1 RESPPIR
8 TGDVGPVLLNHSA
21 LSVRTATLVRVCD
34 PRDHP
39 QIARHAVPRSA
50 NAEPHGTPQPLP
62 DEDVPS
68 APARSREPLLPLL
81 RHVRDARGRL
91 RRRRR
96 DAARDGFARFLL
108 EGRPLRGL
116 SARGDHNGRLL
127 RRPVRPLGTEADPRP
142 RPLRHRGGRRP
153 LHPQHQRPDARRDPS
168 VPGGPLLRH
177 VRIGAAAK
185 VASTLAMVN
194 DHANVENRAQ
204 LMAFFDLVTFGG
216 LVAGFGSGFLA
227 LKASVPEALVL
238 GAAGIGV
245 AISTVLVLALVRETD
260 FTPEPQRGTL
270 ELLRTVLRNRD
281 IRRLLPVYVP
291 VVALYGYVL
300 TFTDHLIGSGGTA
313 PLSQLLI
320 VVGSLGV
327 PRGLS
332 LAVSGRWSDRTR
344 RRRPFMGLGL
354 ACFGG
359 LAILLAMATGPE
371 GTAQLASQWPL
382 IAVLA
387 AGAGTFP
394 PAALAY
400 LGDIVERA
408 VSGTTFGIY
417 SIIFGTVL
425 IIGPILG
432 GALTDAMGAL
442 AYFAIGGF
450 AMFFG
455 LFFVVFLRDVP
466 ELLYL
471 CGPVTIIPGTIA
483 IVLGVMQWRREQ
495 VVIEFANWAKSQ
507 RRIKMDVMAQRIG
520 KTRFETEKLLGEAL
534 DDGLIKGVIDRS
546 ADEFVVQEKAE
557 GQEHFVGA
565 CPNCGGNVDTWFFPE
580 ERVTCPYC

>member
-1 RESPPIR
+1 
-8 TGDVGPVLLNHSA
+8 
-21 LSVRTATLVRVCD
+21 
-34 PRDHP
+34 
-39 QIARHAVPRSA
+39 
-50 NAEPHGTPQPLP
+50 
-62 DEDVPS
+62 
-68 APARSREPLLPLL
+68 
-81 RHVRDARGRL
+81 
-91 RRRRR
+91 
-96 DAARDGFARFLL
+96 
-108 EGRPLRGL
+108 
-116 SARGDHNGRLL
+116 
-127 RRPVRPLGTEADPRP
+127 
-142 RPLRHRGGRRP
+142 
-153 LHPQHQRPDARRDPS
+153 
-168 VPGGPLLRH
+168 
-177 VRIGAAAK
+177 
-185 VASTLAMVN
+185 
-194 DHANVENRAQ
+194 
-204 LMAFFDLVTFGG
+204 
-216 LVAGFGSGFLA
+216 GSGFLA

-270 ELLRTVLRNRD
+270 ELLRTVLRNPD

-291 VVALYGYVL
+291 VVALYGYGL

-327 PRGLS
+327 PLGLS

-359 LAILLAMATGPE
+359 LAILLAMATGPD

-417 SIIFGTVL
+417 SIIFGTGL

-432 GALTDAMGAL
+432 GALTDAMGSLAFAVIALTFIGISATGVLFIREPAAGRAAAPSDAL
-442 AYFAIGGF
+442 AP
-450 AMFFG
+450 
-455 LFFVVFLRDVP
+455 P
-466 ELLYL
+466 EN
-471 CGPVTIIPGTIA
+471 G
-483 IVLGVMQWRREQ
+483 
-495 VVIEFANWAKSQ
+495 
-507 RRIKMDVMAQRIG
+507 
-520 KTRFETEKLLGEAL
+520 
-534 DDGLIKGVIDRS
+534 
-546 ADEFVVQEKAE
+546 
-557 GQEHFVGA
+557 
-565 CPNCGGNVDTWFFPE
+565 
-580 ERVTCPYC
+580 